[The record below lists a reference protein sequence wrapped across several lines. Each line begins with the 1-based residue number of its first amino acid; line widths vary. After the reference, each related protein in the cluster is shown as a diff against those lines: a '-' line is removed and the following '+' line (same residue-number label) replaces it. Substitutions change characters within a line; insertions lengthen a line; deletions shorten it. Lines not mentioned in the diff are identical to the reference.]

1 MTPKSKRVSIQFIK
15 GIDET
20 TQPEIR
26 LSRNRNKKTGQAIY
40 KFRHPKSVSDE
51 NYKNVHKMYL
61 IDKEGE
67 LSTRKINIYI
77 LDKNLKEIVSI
88 YSWKTE
94 IDFNRFMRFARRY
107 AEFIS
112 LESLES

>member
-1 MTPKSKRVSIQFIK
+1 MTNKNKRVTIQFIK

-26 LSRNRNKKTGQAIY
+26 LSRDRNKKTGQAIY
-40 KFRHPKSVSDE
+40 KFRNPTSISEE
-51 NYKNVHKMYL
+51 NYKNIEKMYL

-67 LSTRKINIYI
+67 LSTRKVNIYI

-88 YSWKTE
+88 YSWKTD

-112 LESLES
+112 LGSFES